1 MTSCPLAARLREEEG
16 YPAVCGVRRRIFSC
30 DGDLAPDGLHRA
42 AVYPTRFER
51 GSGDPET

>member
-1 MTSCPLAARLREEEG
+1 MVPCPVAIGPEED
-16 YPAVCGVRRRIFSC
+16 YPAVYDLRRRIFSC

-42 AVYPTRFER
+42 AVYLTRFEP

>member
-16 YPAVCGVRRRIFSC
+16 YPAVCGVRRRGFSR
-30 DGDLAPDGLHRA
+30 DDDLAPDGLHRA
-42 AVYPTRFER
+42 AVYLTRFEP